1 MGQERSRIFP
11 GIDLTLNLI
20 DCIFWMAVGVNKNTR
35 NVFSSQ
41 TDKTSEINMEIV
53 STCFC
58 FTIIRSSLMRKIQ
71 ENSADRIFP
80 KSFFFL
86 YKNRVDHLEIQRIDE
101 GINSTRNFSI
111 SLLQIHPL
119 IGRAL
124 SSGLLLVNP
133 CLVSCV
139 ANSSITCVHCTV
151 SSVICCF

>member
-11 GIDLTLNLI
+11 GIDLTLDLI

-53 STCFC
+53 SIYLFLFYHHQIVTHEEDPGKFC
-58 FTIIRSSLMRKIQ
+58 GQNISWKFLFLVKTELIILR
-71 ENSADRIFP
+71 F
-80 KSFFFL
+80 
-86 YKNRVDHLEIQRIDE
+86 RIDE

-133 CLVSCV
+133 CLVSYV
-139 ANSSITCVHCTV
+139 ATSSITCVHCTV

>member
-1 MGQERSRIFP
+1 MCGRTALTGYSGP
-11 GIDLTLNLI
+11 GPVSYQN
-20 DCIFWMAVGVNKNTR
+20 
-35 NVFSSQ
+35 NVSVVWPAGLLD
-41 TDKTSEINMEIV
+41 TPG
-53 STCFC
+53 

-80 KSFFFL
+80 ESFFVL

-124 SSGLLLVNP
+124 SSGLLLVNL